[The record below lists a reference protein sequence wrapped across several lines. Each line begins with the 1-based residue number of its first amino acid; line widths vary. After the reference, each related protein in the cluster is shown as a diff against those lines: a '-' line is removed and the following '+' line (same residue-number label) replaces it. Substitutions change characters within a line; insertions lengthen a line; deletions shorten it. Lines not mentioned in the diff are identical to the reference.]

1 MVAARRR
8 HEPGPGD
15 ARRESPTLIER
26 RASIVACVHHQRRHG
41 HLVNGNIAVGVVG
54 ISSPGG
60 KLCPKIRAG
69 TSRAQL
75 YAVIK
80 AAAFEAREP
89 ELIPIRRNPG
99 FRNGTETLNRTT
111 RIRADAAGG
120 LIDSACAP
128 HHSVAVLHG
137 FAARRKSSDHGRG
150 IRIQESG
157 RARFCGPASRLA
169 HNWDGMK
176 DARQGYL
183 SSQTSSMRQLLIMLL
198 TIIVHPF
205 TCGCQQYATRL

>member
-1 MVAARRR
+1 
-8 HEPGPGD
+8 
-15 ARRESPTLIER
+15 
-26 RASIVACVHHQRRHG
+26 
-41 HLVNGNIAVGVVG
+41 LVNGNIAVGVVG

-80 AAAFEAREP
+80 AAAF
-89 ELIPIRRNPG
+89 RRNPG
-99 FRNGTETLNRTT
+99 LRNGTEPLNRTT

-198 TIIVHPF
+198 TIIVHPL